1 MRKLYLLSCLF
12 ISCTVF
18 AQDNLQYQ
26 QPPAS
31 ILELALA
38 APPPSVKF
46 SKNGED
52 MLILTTSSFPTVEEL
67 AQPELKL
74 AGMRINPANF
84 GLSRERYTTG
94 ITIKHLANQQQ
105 LPVTGLPA
113 DARIGDV
120 IWSPSGKQIA
130 FAVTSRDAIT
140 LWTASISTGVA
151 HIASQRQLNNIW
163 DNSYTWLDEER
174 LLMLAVPANIGK
186 RPEQPAA
193 PKGPT
198 VQQTS
203 GKAAPAVTYQDLLKN
218 PFDEQLFDYYFQSE
232 PVIINGTA
240 ETAINVPGIYTYV
253 SPSPDKQYLMVKQ
266 ISKPYSYLVPAERF
280 PVETAIWRIDGA
292 PVTSLSKKPLDEVR
306 PKGFDATSAYPRQ
319 YNWRA
324 DAPATIYWITAL
336 DGGDPKKAVPFRDA
350 VNVLPAP
357 FNGQGQVIAKTVL
370 RYDGIFWGTGNTAL
384 LTEISREQQK
394 VRTSR
399 INPSDTSQ
407 PIVLLH
413 ERSSNDRYNDPGT
426 PVLVPGQYGKPVLY
440 ISAANEI
447 LMTGEGASSEGDK
460 PFLAAFNLRTGK
472 SRILWRSQPPFY
484 ESVVQVINPEKL
496 QVVTSKESN
505 TTPVNYYLQEL
516 RKKTT
521 LPLTN
526 FSNPLAQLQN
536 VQKVQLKY
544 KRKDGVDLT
553 AMLYLPAGYDKDR
566 DGRLPVLM
574 WAYPREYKSAL
585 DAAQVRGSQYR
596 FIRIIPSSPLFW
608 VTRGYAVMDAT
619 EMPIVGE
626 GNQSP
631 NDNFLP
637 QLVMN
642 AEAAVSKIT
651 SMGIGDST
659 RIAVGGHSYG
669 AFMTANLLAHTRLF
683 KAGIAR
689 SGAYNR
695 TLTPFGFQNEQR
707 TYWQAPE
714 VYNTMSPF
722 AHADKLKTPILL
734 IHGEA
739 DNNSGTFP
747 IQSERLYN
755 AIKGNGGTARLVFLP
770 FESHGYAAK
779 ENILHMLWE
788 MDQWLEKYVKNNG
801 Q

>member
-1 MRKLYLLSCLF
+1 
-12 ISCTVF
+12 
-18 AQDNLQYQ
+18 
-26 QPPAS
+26 
-31 ILELALA
+31 
-38 APPPSVKF
+38 
-46 SKNGED
+46 
-52 MLILTTSSFPTVEEL
+52 
-67 AQPELKL
+67 
-74 AGMRINPANF
+74 
-84 GLSRERYTTG
+84 
-94 ITIKHLANQQQ
+94 
-105 LPVTGLPA
+105 
-113 DARIGDV
+113 
-120 IWSPSGKQIA
+120 
-130 FAVTSRDAIT
+130 
-140 LWTASISTGVA
+140 
-151 HIASQRQLNNIW
+151 
-163 DNSYTWLDEER
+163 
-174 LLMLAVPANIGK
+174 
-186 RPEQPAA
+186 
-193 PKGPT
+193 
-198 VQQTS
+198 
-203 GKAAPAVTYQDLLKN
+203 
-218 PFDEQLFDYYFQSE
+218 
-232 PVIINGTA
+232 
-240 ETAINVPGIYTYV
+240 
-253 SPSPDKQYLMVKQ
+253 
-266 ISKPYSYLVPAERF
+266 
-280 PVETAIWRIDGA
+280 
-292 PVTSLSKKPLDEVR
+292 
-306 PKGFDATSAYPRQ
+306 
-319 YNWRA
+319 
-324 DAPATIYWITAL
+324 
-336 DGGDPKKAVPFRDA
+336 
-350 VNVLPAP
+350 
-357 FNGQGQVIAKTVL
+357 
-370 RYDGIFWGTGNTAL
+370 
-384 LTEISREQQK
+384 
-394 VRTSR
+394 
-399 INPSDTSQ
+399 
-407 PIVLLH
+407 
-413 ERSSNDRYNDPGT
+413 
-426 PVLVPGQYGKPVLY
+426 
-440 ISAANEI
+440 
-447 LMTGEGASSEGDK
+447 
-460 PFLAAFNLRTGK
+460 
-472 SRILWRSQPPFY
+472 
-484 ESVVQVINPEKL
+484 VQVINPEKL